1 MGGLLQKYFKL
12 ATVVEFGLLQKCL
25 GNKVGFFDSKA
36 EQLAVKFIYE
46 FTGESVT
53 PEVCVPCEASIDQ
66 NWKGYCVLTEDAIFL
81 VNKYG
86 ARGVRF
92 EGIGGTDSWGQYPPG
107 SKGYPTYRFGFR
119 FLNNP
124 AGFTIFSRTRSGGE
138 LLFNYLN
145 EKYSLE

>member
-1 MGGLLQKYFKL
+1 M
-12 ATVVEFGLLQKCL
+12 EFGLLQKCL
-25 GNKVGFFDSKA
+25 GTKVGFFDSKA

-92 EGIGGTDSWGQYPPG
+92 EGIGGTESWGQYPPG
-107 SKGYPTYRFGFR
+107 SKGYPRYRFGFR

-124 AGFTIFSRTRSGGE
+124 AGFTIFSKTQSGGE